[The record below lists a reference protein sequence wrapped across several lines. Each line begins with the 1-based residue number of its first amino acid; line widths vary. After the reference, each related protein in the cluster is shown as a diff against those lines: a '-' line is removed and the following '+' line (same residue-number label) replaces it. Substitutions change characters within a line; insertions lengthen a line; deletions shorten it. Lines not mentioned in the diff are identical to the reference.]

1 MHNLLKKRFGANSK
15 MDFEYIFNLMYSVYS
30 LPNIILPLIGGLLIF
45 KYGYRLMFLAFG
57 FSILIGQLIFAI
69 GCSTQSIVVMLIGRT
84 IFGFGGESINTT
96 QFSIILQWF
105 APNEIAFA
113 MGLCLSFAK
122 IGNALNNIVSPRI
135 ATVIIFLFLIKTSDV
150 CSAMWL
156 GFAICSFSFLCSI
169 LLVYLDWRQDIL
181 IQMKEIVS
189 SNAGITNVQN
199 IEEEKNLYS
208 LKNLPRV
215 I

>member
-1 MHNLLKKRFGANSK
+1 MHGLLKKRFAANSK

-30 LPNIILPLIGGLLIF
+30 LPNIILPLLGGFMIF
-45 KYGYRLMFLAFG
+45 RYGYRIMFLAFG

-69 GCSTQSIVVMLIGRT
+69 GCSTKSIVIMLIGRT

-122 IGNALNNIVSPRI
+122 IGNALNNVISPRI
-135 ATVIIFLFLIKTSDV
+135 ATVNFTLFYLLIRLQMFVRQCGLDLRFV
-150 CSAMWL
+150 H
-156 GFAICSFSFLCSI
+156 FRFYVQFYLCI
-169 LLVYLDWRQDIL
+169 
-181 IQMKEIVS
+181 
-189 SNAGITNVQN
+189 
-199 IEEEKNLYS
+199 
-208 LKNLPRV
+208 
-215 I
+215 